1 MNCVLV
7 FGKAGQVA
15 SALGRL
21 GSIAGHPVMCL
32 GRTEADISDA
42 RAVSG
47 AVEAHRPVLVVNAA
61 AYTAVD
67 AAESAPDEAHAVNAD
82 GPGHIARACAEAG
95 IPLIHLSTDYVFD
108 GCGERP
114 YTEDDPVA
122 PLGVY
127 GRSKLA
133 GEELV
138 RARLD
143 RHLILRTSWVFSA
156 AGGNFVT
163 TMLRL
168 GTERDELGIVD
179 DQTGSPTFAGDIAG
193 AIAVLAD
200 KVLDAGGDAP
210 WGTYHMSNAGHTTWY
225 GFAKEIFGHA
235 EAAGREVPSVV
246 RPITTEDYPTPAE
259 RPRYSILDTAKLR
272 AAFGV
277 ELPPW
282 QDALARCLA

>member
-1 MNCVLV
+1 MNPVLV
-7 FGKAGQVA
+7 LGKSGQVA
-15 SALGRL
+15 TALAGL
-21 GSIAGHPVMCL
+21 GSIAGRPVICI
-32 GRTEADISDA
+32 GRDEADICDA
-42 RAVSG
+42 RAVDE
-47 AVEAHRPVLVVNAA
+47 AFEAHRPALAVNAA

-82 GPGHIARACAEAG
+82 GAGHLAQACAGQG

-108 GCGERP
+108 GRGERP
-114 YTEDDPVA
+114 YREDDPVA

-133 GEELV
+133 GEELI
-138 RARLD
+138 RARFD

-156 AGGNFVT
+156 SGGNFVT

-168 GTERDELGIVD
+168 GAERDELGIVD
-179 DQTGSPTFAGDIAG
+179 DQKGTPTFAGDIAA
-193 AIAVLAD
+193 AISALAEQI
-200 KVLDAGGDAP
+200 LSAGDEAA

-225 GFAKEIFGHA
+225 GFAREIFACA

-246 RPITTEDYPTPAE
+246 KPITTEDYPTPAT
-259 RPRYSILDTAKLR
+259 RPRYSILDTTKLR
-272 AAFGV
+272 TTFGI
-277 ELPPW
+277 ELPTW

>member
-1 MNCVLV
+1 MNPVLV
-7 FGKAGQVA
+7 FGKSGQVA
-15 SALGRL
+15 TALGRL
-21 GSIAGHPVMCL
+21 GPIADRPVTCL
-32 GRTEADISDA
+32 GRGETDISDA
-42 RAVSG
+42 RAVT
-47 AVEAHRPVLVVNAA
+47 EAFETHRPAFAINAA

-67 AAESAPDEAHAVNAD
+67 AAESAPDEAHGVNAN
-82 GPGHIARACAEAG
+82 GAGHLALACAEAG

-108 GCGERP
+108 GRGERP
-114 YTEDDPVA
+114 YRENDPVA

-133 GEELV
+133 GEELI

-168 GTERDELGIVD
+168 GAERDELGIVD
-179 DQTGSPTFAGDIAG
+179 DQTGSPTFAGDIAA
-193 AIAVLAD
+193 AISALAEVVLSG
-200 KVLDAGGDAP
+200 GGDVP

-225 GFAKEIFGHA
+225 GFAKEIFAHA
-235 EAAGREVPSVV
+235 EAAGQKVPSVV
-246 RPITTEDYPTPAE
+246 KPIATEDYPTPAT

-272 AAFGV
+272 AAFGI